1 MSHVIQAT
9 TGTIGNKA
17 TKLQGLNAKFK
28 KQIED
33 LISAE
38 STLNG
43 MWDGA
48 ANDTFHNAFQKD
60 VTQMNN
66 FYNAIEQYAT
76 KLNQI
81 AREYEK
87 AEQTNINTVNSK

>member
-17 TKLQGLNAKFK
+17 TELQGLNAKFK

-60 VTQMNN
+60 VTYMNA
-66 FYNAIEQYAT
+66 FYNNIEQYAT